1 MDSSKKSGLSP
12 IDVMEL
18 ARVYQETSEKS
29 CYTEKALEN
38 YAERLEMSVLDILQI
53 CHEKVDTFT
62 RDKLKTYTS
71 VMKNFVQKQQ
81 LHRKASCKSEALEDV
96 NNYVRT
102 MEEFIQQLTEILS
115 PPPPPS
121 SSTNG

>member
-1 MDSSKKSGLSP
+1 M
-12 IDVMEL
+12 IEL

-38 YAERLEMSVLDILQI
+38 YAERLEVSVLDVLQI
-53 CHEKVDTFT
+53 CHEKADTFT
-62 RDKLKTYTS
+62 GDELKAYTS

-81 LHRKASCKSEALEDV
+81 LHRKASCKSDTLEDV